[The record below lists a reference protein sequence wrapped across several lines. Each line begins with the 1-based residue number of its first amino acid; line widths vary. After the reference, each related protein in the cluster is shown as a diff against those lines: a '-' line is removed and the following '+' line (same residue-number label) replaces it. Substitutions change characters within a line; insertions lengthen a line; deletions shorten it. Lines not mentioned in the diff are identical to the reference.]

1 MASED
6 SEERGRPGR
15 AAPNRPPGPA
25 SGSTTGGNRTTYETR
40 YLTATLV
47 ALAALVVVTAKALLR
62 LTM

>member
-1 MASED
+1 M
-6 SEERGRPGR
+6 
-15 AAPNRPPGPA
+15 
-25 SGSTTGGNRTTYETR
+25 TTYETR